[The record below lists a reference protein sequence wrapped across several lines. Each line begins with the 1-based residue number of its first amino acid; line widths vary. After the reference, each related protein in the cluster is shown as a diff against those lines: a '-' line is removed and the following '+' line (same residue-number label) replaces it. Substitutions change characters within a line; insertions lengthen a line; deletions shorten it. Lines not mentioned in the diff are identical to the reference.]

1 MARTRSSRGKERE
14 EDAGDSAVENV
25 KQLLPERLFATDRF
39 PSERTNIYYST
50 SDFLLRVRDALK
62 GSPEM
67 LVLLSSCFGGLFN
80 IPARNLYAGWVV
92 HSMMTRQVVTKKKY
106 EMWHVFAGK
115 PFRFSLIEF
124 GEVTGLP
131 CGEFEDGYTIE
142 YQLPETDEN
151 YMYWEELIG
160 NNRDVLVEDLL
171 ASYRTSPHLCAW
183 THVYALKY
191 MDTYVYVDVVIYC
204 ARVQYLIVH

>member
-92 HSMMTRQVVTKKKY
+92 HSMMTRQ
-106 EMWHVFAGK
+106 
-115 PFRFSLIEF
+115 
-124 GEVTGLP
+124 
-131 CGEFEDGYTIE
+131 
-142 YQLPETDEN
+142 LPETDEN